1 MKKIDKFGLQLLA
14 GFMFVIF
21 FISISYMAFAEDCK
35 YVQKITMDENNVILS
50 SVTEYVCVQSK
61 PVVVLEPIVTNV
73 TKIKKQR
80 PVSFA
85 YIRNRALGY

>member
-61 PVVVLEPIVTNV
+61 PIVVLEPTATNV
-73 TKIKKQR
+73 AKIKR
-80 PVSFA
+80 PRPISFTQ
-85 YIRNRALGY
+85 IRNRALGY

>member
-61 PVVVLEPIVTNV
+61 AVIILPPTVTDV
-73 TKIKKQR
+73 TKIKRQR
-80 PVSFA
+80 PISFTQ
-85 YIRNRALGY
+85 IRNRALGY

>member
-73 TKIKKQR
+73 TKVKR
-80 PVSFA
+80 PRPISFTQ
-85 YIRNRALGY
+85 IRNRALGY

>member
-50 SVTEYVCVQSK
+50 SVTE
-61 PVVVLEPIVTNV
+61 V

>member
-1 MKKIDKFGLQLLA
+1 MKNIDKFGLQILL

-61 PVVVLEPIVTNV
+61 AVIILPPTVTDV
-73 TKIKKQR
+73 TKIKRQR
-80 PVSFA
+80 PISFTQ
-85 YIRNRALGY
+85 IRNRALGY